1 MSGMLLFSPLTIE
14 GTLGVEGPFRNIP
27 PRLGFW
33 LGTRAKCGFGT
44 RSSTWLN
51 GLEDAR
57 KVL

>member
-1 MSGMLLFSPLTIE
+1 MSGMLFSSLTIE
-14 GTLGVEGPFRNIP
+14 GTLGVEGSFRNVP

-33 LGTRAKCGFGT
+33 LGSCAKRGFGT
-44 RSSTWLN
+44 RPSTWQN